1 MNRSLVLMS
10 LFAACAGCAHS
21 SSAPSPSS
29 PAPQATTETAAR
41 SQDARAAFEAAV
53 DASGQVQ
60 PEAVQAWVTAA
71 SGIRVVDVRDAEEL
85 TGELG
90 HIEGV
95 EHVPLAE
102 LEQASAAWD
111 KQTPVVVVCKSGK
124 RSSAAAAQLKAQGFT
139 HVGFMEGGMQ
149 RWNEEGRAVVR

>member
-1 MNRSLVLMS
+1 MNRSIALMFLV
-10 LFAACAGCAHS
+10 CAGCAHTQSSSPS
-21 SSAPSPSS
+21 SSASE
-29 PAPQATTETAAR
+29 TTAATAPS
-41 SQDARAAFEAAV
+41 SQDARVAFEAAV
-53 DASGQVQ
+53 DEAGQVQ
-60 PEAVQAWVTAA
+60 TEAVQAWVTTP

-102 LEQASAAWD
+102 LEQASATWD
-111 KQTPVVVVCKSGK
+111 KQTPVVVVCKAGK
-124 RSSAAAAQLKAQGFT
+124 RSADAAEQLRAQGFT

-149 RWNEEGRAVVR
+149 RWNAEGRPVTR